1 MIGELFSILLQLPLL
16 VTSNEL
22 IFRPH
27 DWGAFFNTPTGM
39 WQRKAASLFRPHD
52 WGAFFNVDNNGD
64 IDDSFI
70 VTFSSP

>member
-27 DWGAFFNTPTGM
+27 DWGAFFNDYKYLSITPEA
-39 WQRKAASLFRPHD
+39 KIFRPHD
-52 WGAFFNVDNNGD
+52 WGAFFNFLGISYQKRKDQ
-64 IDDSFI
+64 
-70 VTFSSP
+70 